1 MMSKHY
7 RDHDERGEVEA
18 RIRKR
23 LFEAGSAGSRGMLA
37 GCEEDFDA
45 FLEMY
50 RHRVTARRSHS
61 DSGSHERSSFERKY
75 TINFSIPMLQG
86 GRHHSSRDEVFED
99 AIRFYSD
106 MRLKQSNQK
115 LRKLMS
121 SRAALPIAKHRE
133 QILAAMESSRIVLI
147 AGDTGCG
154 KSTQVPQYLLE
165 ADRDAS
171 IICTQP
177 RRLAAMSLCRRV
189 QTEQLQAWGSRVAYQ
204 MRFDNTRTR
213 HTRILFVT
221 EGLLLRLLESDGEL
235 SDFNVLLLDEVHER
249 HAPMDV
255 ILTYIPELLQRRS
268 DLKIILMSATF
279 DTEHFRDLFNLSE
292 SAVISVSGRSYPVT
306 TEYIRMRG
314 EPPPQAA
321 ANMHR
326 SLPASRQRR
335 KGDDGPSNAKEAV
348 LDCGPYLALLKKIH
362 ASTPKHQSGDALVF
376 LSGAQEIE
384 CLCNAIRDDTEV
396 SRTWIP
402 LPLHAQLPVEEQ
414 DKAFDIAPRG
424 MRKCVIA
431 TNVAE
436 TSITIDGIR
445 FVIDS
450 GKVKEMS
457 VDAGSSTRRLAE
469 QWISQASADQR
480 KGRAGRTGPGQC
492 YRMYSEEL
500 CRHMMG
506 YTRPEITRNFHS
518 LVHSLLQLLALDVDV
533 SPRDGFRFPTD
544 IPEDTLRLARNYL
557 CLARAATRAS
567 ARSTTLRLTP
577 TGRVLSRLPV
587 SISVGNMLL
596 MSMILGTTAM
606 RVATIIAASLNFHS
620 PFRYGEYS
628 SDDNADLLSDSGDLF
643 TCYNVYTAWLK
654 RRVQSREGARRWARE
669 RGIDESK
676 MYKAH
681 LSYNCVKGCREEEE
695 DQLLRVDSVTQSVGN
710 AASSDTQKKTQV
722 DAMAL
727 LEGRHEGDS
736 SEVGAATT
744 DPAADRD
751 KQRLRSELAK
761 LKAQQLHRGRKILDV
776 DMITGGKEEIE
787 KFSGVE
793 EDSDDDVDSDDSCGG
808 RRRFTGHQPTRKA
821 RKLRASDVGE
831 RSLRLRQL
839 DIEFD
844 LRLADGGSG
853 GGERLFGIAD
863 QLPSSKMRLLAMCIG
878 KALYPNIAYPA
889 RSNRTE
895 GTAKDCLFTVLA
907 GSLTADRYASIHPQS
922 VLYPIANEISP
933 QTECLGFSS
942 LLLTYRPFVVHCIR
956 LPLLS
961 TLLFAAADV
970 NTNSHS
976 DALVID
982 QRVYITTQGSIEKL
996 LCTAIVIRKWLEGRT
1011 DLEIA
1016 ALFEAFDWG
1025 DSAVS
1030 PDPGDPDNQP
1040 SSEVR
1045 LPAALRRAQEDSRHP
1060 GEMEELQSRT
1070 LELQDMAAAVEFSW
1084 QIISEG
1090 DAGILTSS
1098 LQGER
1103 VSPWLTWGN
1112 VDDTDIDV
1120 TSGQVSDSLRVNWR
1134 CPDCG
1139 FEGRLNRKEISDHK
1153 RRLCSSIGAQG
1164 GEGASSDVPSDTME
1178 PGVADEANDN
1188 AKCEYCGLDLS
1199 TMNTMEILEHQRSH
1213 GRA

>member
-7 RDHDERGEVEA
+7 RDDERGEVAA
-18 RIRKR
+18 RIRER
-23 LFEAGSAGSRGMLA
+23 CLFEAGSAGSFRGMLA

-50 RHRVTARRSHS
+50 RHRVTVPRSHS
-61 DSGSHERSSFERKY
+61 DSGSHESSSFERKY
-75 TINFSIPMLQG
+75 TINFSIPMLQR

-99 AIRFYSD
+99 AMRFYTD

-154 KSTQVPQYLLE
+154 KSTQVPHYLLE

-292 SAVISVSGRSYPVT
+292 SAVISVCGRSYPVT

-326 SLPASRQRR
+326 AIPASRRRR

-362 ASTPKHQSGDALVF
+362 ASAPKHQSGDALVF

-414 DKAFDIAPRG
+414 DKAFDIAPR
-424 MRKCVIA
+424 
-431 TNVAE
+431 
-436 TSITIDGIR
+436 
-445 FVIDS
+445 DS

-457 VDAGSSTRRLAE
+457 IDAGSSTRRLAE

-480 KGRAGRTGPGQC
+480 NGRAGRTGPGQC

-557 CLARAATRAS
+557 CLARAATRTS
-567 ARSTTLRLTP
+567 TYSTTLRLTP

-628 SDDNADLLSDSGDLF
+628 SDDSADLLSDSGDLF

-676 MYKAH
+676 MYEMSKSAQQ
-681 LSYNCVKGCREEEE
+681 LQGQLREG
-695 DQLLRVDSVTQSVGN
+695 RGGRS
-710 AASSDTQKKTQV
+710 AATDTQKKMQV

-736 SEVGAATT
+736 SEEGAATT

-808 RRRFTGHQPTRKA
+808 RRRFTGHQPARKA

-844 LRLADGGSG
+844 LRLADGGSA

-863 QLPSSKMRLLAMCIG
+863 QLSSSKMRLLAMCIG

-982 QRVYITTQGSIEKL
+982 QRVYITTRGSIEKL

-1030 PDPGDPDNQP
+1030 PDHGDPDNQP

-1060 GEMEELQSRT
+1060 GEMEELQSRM
-1070 LELQDMAAAVEFSW
+1070 LELQDMAAAAVEFSW

-1103 VSPWLTWGN
+1103 VAPWLTWGN

-1153 RRLCSSIGAQG
+1153 RRLCSSIGSQG
-1164 GEGASSDVPSDTME
+1164 VEGDNDAARPSSMLSHQGASSDLPSDMME
-1178 PGVADEANDN
+1178 SGVADEADDN
-1188 AKCEYCGLDLS
+1188 AKCEDCGLDLS

>member
-1 MMSKHY
+1 MSNRY
-7 RDHDERGEVEA
+7 RDDRSGEVET
-18 RIRKR
+18 RIRER
-23 LFEAGSAGSRGMLA
+23 LFDTGIAGCRGMLA
-37 GCEEDFDA
+37 DCEEDFDA

-50 RHRVTARRSHS
+50 RSRVTAR
-61 DSGSHERSSFERKY
+61 GSHRERDENSSSSFERKY
-75 TINFSIPMLQG
+75 TINFSIPVLQG
-86 GRHHSSRDEVFED
+86 ASQHYHRSSRDDIFED
-99 AIRFYSD
+99 ALRFYTD

-115 LRKLMS
+115 LRSLMS
-121 SRAALPIAKHRE
+121 SRTALPIAKHRE
-133 QILAAMESSRIVLI
+133 QILAALESSRIVLI

-165 ADRDAS
+165 ADRDSS
-171 IICTQP
+171 IICEHAESPHKLSDGLSGTQP

-255 ILTYIPELLQRRS
+255 ILSYIPELLQKRN

-279 DTEHFRDLFNLSE
+279 DTEHFRDLFNLPE
-292 SAVISVSGRSYPVT
+292 SAVISVCGRSYPVT
-306 TEYIRMRG
+306 TEGRTWYVS
-314 EPPPQAA
+314 P
-321 ANMHR
+321 
-326 SLPASRQRR
+326 
-335 KGDDGPSNAKEAV
+335 V
-348 LDCGPYLALLKKIH
+348 LTLYWIHPHHSSDCSPYLALLKKIQTT
-362 ASTPKHQSGDALVF
+362 TPKSQSGDALVF

-384 CLCNAIRDDTEV
+384 CLCNAIRDEPEI

-492 YRMYSEEL
+492 YRMYSEKL
-500 CRHMMG
+500 GQHMLA
-506 YTRPEITRNFHS
+506 YTRPEITRNFDS

-533 SPRDGFRFPTD
+533 SGEDFRFPTD
-544 IPEDTLRLARNYL
+544 IQEDSMRLARNYL
-557 CLARAATRAS
+557 CLARAATKDS
-567 ARSTTLRLTP
+567 NSTALHLTS

-587 SISVGNMLL
+587 PIPVGNMLL
-596 MSMILGTTAM
+596 MSMILGSTAM

-628 SDDNADLLSDSGDLF
+628 GDESADLLSDSGDLF
-643 TCYNVYTAWLK
+643 TCFNVYTAWLK

-676 MYKAH
+676 MYDMSKSAQQ
-681 LSYNCVKGCREEEE
+681 LQGQLREG
-695 DQLLRVDSVTQSVGN
+695 RGGR
-710 AASSDTQKKTQV
+710 AAATDMQKRMQT

-727 LEGRHEGDS
+727 LEGRHEGKG
-736 SEVGAATT
+736 SEEESAANI
-744 DPAADRD
+744 DPLADKNR
-751 KQRLRSELAK
+751 QRLRSELAK
-761 LKAQQLHRGRKILDV
+761 LTRN
-776 DMITGGKEEIE
+776 
-787 KFSGVE
+787 S
-793 EDSDDDVDSDDSCGG
+793 
-808 RRRFTGHQPTRKA
+808 FTGM
-821 RKLRASDVGE
+821 KLLS
-831 RSLRLRQL
+831 
-839 DIEFD
+839 
-844 LRLADGGSG
+844 
-853 GGERLFGIAD
+853 
-863 QLPSSKMRLLAMCIG
+863 MCIG
-878 KALYPNIAYPA
+878 KALYPNISYPA
-889 RSNRTE
+889 KSNRTE

-907 GSLTADRYASIHPQS
+907 GNLAADRFASIHPQS

-933 QTECLGFSS
+933 ETECVGFSS
-942 LLLTYRPFVVHCIR
+942 LLLTYRPFIVHCIR

-961 TLLFAAADV
+961 TLLFAAANV
-970 NTNSHS
+970 NTNTQCDS
-976 DALVID
+976 LVID
-982 QRVYITTQGSIEKL
+982 QRLYLTTRGSIEKL
-996 LCTAIVIRKWLEGRT
+996 LGTAIVVRQWLESRM
-1011 DLEIA
+1011 DLEIS

-1025 DSAVS
+1025 VWELAETDKTL
-1030 PDPGDPDNQP
+1030 PDHQP
-1040 SSEVR
+1040 SAEGSPR
-1045 LPAALRRAQEDSRHP
+1045 LPAELSRARGECHRHTVD
-1060 GEMEELQSRT
+1060 MEELQSRM
-1070 LELQDMAAAVEFSW
+1070 LQLQDLAAAVEFDW

-1090 DAGILTSS
+1090 DAAILAPS
-1098 LQGER
+1098 QRGER
-1103 VSPWLTWGN
+1103 VTSWLTWGN
-1112 VDDTDIDV
+1112 VDDTRIDIS
-1120 TSGQVSDSLRVNWR
+1120 SGQVSDSLKVDWR

-1139 FEGRLNRKEISDHK
+1139 FKGRLNRKEISDHK
-1153 RRLCSSIGAQG
+1153 RRFCNGMSLYDGDGPVVAVGNSS
-1164 GEGASSDVPSDTME
+1164 EDLT
-1178 PGVADEANDN
+1178 DEVKYD
-1188 AKCEYCGLDLS
+1188 AKCEDCSLDLS
-1199 TMNTMEILEHQRSH
+1199 KMDTIEILEHKRSH
-1213 GRA
+1213 GRV